1 VEHVLAGKCREQ
13 NRKSGGSSE
22 CHRTASAFYCELLKR
37 NYFAAGVALAFDLAL
52 AAGAGAA
59 LCVAFRARLRS
70 RFFALDRLRVF
81 SRAFSF
87 GMVGLPDE
95 SVKF

>member
-1 VEHVLAGKCREQ
+1 
-13 NRKSGGSSE
+13 
-22 CHRTASAFYCELLKR
+22 
-37 NYFAAGVALAFDLAL
+37 
-52 AAGAGAA
+52 
-59 LCVAFRARLRS
+59 LRS

-95 SVKF
+95 SVKLSSILPCCRDLRC